1 VLWIT
6 ILGMA
11 PQLIYAPWTLVKH
24 LIKWTIM
31 DCLLNWCKDVYL
43 IIYCVSQNFGLV
55 LARLA
60 LSGIRTFLVPV
71 VCPAESDRVEYYHH
85 TYLQCILIVSSRE
98 LKVVRLDVTR
108 NGTVWE
114 YIYVHRRYCVIST
127 IDLRTSGI
135 ATYMWSRTS
144 VFGCLDISLNASK
157 SMGIRIGPRH
167 KHNCC
172 ELTTMDGHKIQWSY
186 ETRYIG
192 EYLISSTIFSIS
204 LDNEKKSFYRAFKAL
219 FSKVGRVASEHV
231 VVELLKTKCFRI
243 LLYDMEACPLTKTQI
258 NSPSYVISSS
268 FRKIFNVS
276 SNVIIYLCTS
286 TYNCSNIEDILRIR
300 KRTFLQKCCAL
311 DNIVC
316 ALCGH
321 QAETELVSLETL
333 T

>member
-1 VLWIT
+1 
-6 ILGMA
+6 
-11 PQLIYAPWTLVKH
+11 
-24 LIKWTIM
+24 
-31 DCLLNWCKDVYL
+31 
-43 IIYCVSQNFGLV
+43 
-55 LARLA
+55 
-60 LSGIRTFLVPV
+60 
-71 VCPAESDRVEYYHH
+71 
-85 TYLQCILIVSSRE
+85 
-98 LKVVRLDVTR
+98 
-108 NGTVWE
+108 
-114 YIYVHRRYCVIST
+114 
-127 IDLRTSGI
+127 
-135 ATYMWSRTS
+135 
-144 VFGCLDISLNASK
+144 
-157 SMGIRIGPRH
+157 MGIRIGPRH

-321 QAETELVSLETL
+321 QAETELVSLGT
-333 T
+333 